1 VGVSG
6 SAAAI
11 AGVGVEGPAE
21 RGAVPELE
29 AAGHSVGDAAVLPAP
44 QLVPDALRRPGVE
57 SSAAVADR
65 GRVGGALGPGPKT
78 TPVRGL
84 LPTIFPTSGVP
95 AIIVAAKILA
105 APVVAFIAVVV
116 ITAVVAAVIAAA
128 RAAAVIP
135 AVIPA
140 AVATVRGIVAGSLRS
155 AGAEGHEGFF
165 LEAQFGAEVCG
176 DGAEADADAETDADT
191 DAESDANANAN
202 TDRTDADAERMRG
215 GCGAETERMRR

>member
-1 VGVSG
+1 VGW

-11 AGVGVEGPAE
+11 AAVGVEGPAK

-29 AAGHSVGDAAVLPAP
+29 AAGHSVGDAAVLPVP
-44 QLVPDALRRPGVE
+44 QLVPDAFRRPGVE

-105 APVVAFIAVVV
+105 APVVAFIAVV
-116 ITAVVAAVIAAA
+116 I
-128 RAAAVIP
+128 IP

-140 AVATVRGIVAGSLRS
+140 AVATVRGIIAGSLRS
-155 AGAEGHEGFF
+155 AGTEGHEGFF

-191 DAESDANANAN
+191 DAESNANANAN